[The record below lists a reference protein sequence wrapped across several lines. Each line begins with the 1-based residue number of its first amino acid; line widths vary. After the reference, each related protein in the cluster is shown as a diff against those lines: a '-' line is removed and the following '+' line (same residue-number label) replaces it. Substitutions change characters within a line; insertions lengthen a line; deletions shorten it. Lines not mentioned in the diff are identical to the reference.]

1 MTVSNTHYS
10 AQALPYSEGNRGL
23 DRRYPPASLLLGG
36 TVLVMNVCA
45 TVLSLM
51 A

>member
-1 MTVSNTHYS
+1 MTVSNTHHLLPAS
-10 AQALPYSEGNRGL
+10 PYSEDNRGQE
-23 DRRYPPASLLLGG
+23 RHYPPAYLLLAG
-36 TVLVMNVCA
+36 TVPVMNVCA

>member
-1 MTVSNTHYS
+1 MTVSNTHHS
-10 AQALPYSEGNRGL
+10 TQALAYREDNYGL
-23 DRRYPPASLLLGG
+23 EKRYPSASLLLAG

>member
-1 MTVSNTHYS
+1 MTLRGSQLS
-10 AQALPYSEGNRGL
+10 SQALSDLETQKGL
-23 DRRYPPASLLLGG
+23 ERHYPPASLLVAG

>member
-1 MTVSNTHYS
+1 MAVSNTHHS
-10 AQALPYSEGNRGL
+10 TQALSYSEGNRGL
-23 DRRYPPASLLLGG
+23 EQRYPPASLLLAG

>member
-1 MTVSNTHYS
+1 MTVCNTHHS
-10 AQALPYSEGNRGL
+10 IQALPYSEDNRDL
-23 DRRYPPASLLLGG
+23 DRGYPPVSLLLGG